1 MELTAGKVTELFL
14 RAVAFSMLCGIVAYM
29 LYVIATY
36 FMAVLMIAQF
46 VFGTM
51 SGSPWVE

>member
-14 RAVAFSMLCGIVAYM
+14 RAVAFLMLCGIIGYI
-29 LYVIATY
+29 LYVLVAW
-36 FMAVLMIAQF
+36 FMALLMIIQF
-46 VFGTM
+46 CFGTM

>member
-14 RAVAFSMLCGIVAYM
+14 RAVAFLMLCGIVGYM
-29 LYVIATY
+29 LYVLVAW
-36 FMAVLMIAQF
+36 FMALLMIIQF
-46 VFGTM
+46 CFGTM

>member
-1 MELTAGKVTELFL
+1 MELTAVKVTELFL
-14 RAVAFSMLCGIVAYM
+14 RAVAFSMLCGIIIYM
-29 LYVIATY
+29 LYVIAAY